1 MIIHYNNTHEK
12 ECKNLSTFQLKNKC
26 RIIFLKDAFQ
36 NKLLFYKT
44 IML

>member
-1 MIIHYNNTHEK
+1 MIIHYNNTHERVQK
-12 ECKNLSTFQLKNKC
+12 FVNFSIKNKC